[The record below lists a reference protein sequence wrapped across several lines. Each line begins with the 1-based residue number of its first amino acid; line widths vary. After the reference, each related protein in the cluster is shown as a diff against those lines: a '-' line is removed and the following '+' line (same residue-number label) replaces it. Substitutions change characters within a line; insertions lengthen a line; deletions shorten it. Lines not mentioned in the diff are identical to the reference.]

1 MTNSRKED
9 LMQCPA
15 DKRKEEIFSK
25 VPQIAVLDDEIRKL
39 GIRLG
44 LSAING
50 DYRKDEIKQK
60 LNETIGRKRALISR
74 CGYPADY
81 LDNVHTCMYCKDTG
95 YIKSD
100 TGSSRCSC
108 FKSLLIKSLLK
119 DSNVTREG
127 GTFKDYDLD
136 LYHRQMC
143 KGMPK
148 SLRVKSRQ
156 ILQDARNL

>member
-1 MTNSRKED
+1 MRKRIYKEVND
-9 LMQCPA
+9 ELEKRRFNAMLLA

-81 LDNVHTCMYCKDTG
+81 LDNVHTCMYCKDTD
-95 YIKSD
+95 I
-100 TGSSRCSC
+100 
-108 FKSLLIKSLLK
+108 
-119 DSNVTREG
+119 
-127 GTFKDYDLD
+127 
-136 LYHRQMC
+136 
-143 KGMPK
+143 
-148 SLRVKSRQ
+148 LRVIPVLQGVLVSRAF
-156 ILQDARNL
+156 L